1 MLRIYC
7 LQQWYSLS
15 DPGAGEALQDIQSMR
30 AFCGLDRSCDEILDE
45 TTMLNRLLERR
56 DLTKAI
62 FAAMSAWMRSGLVH
76 TAGVTT
82 GKVHK
87 RSSACTAYW
96 AFPTTAFPLVWR
108 SRG

>member
-1 MLRIYC
+1 
-7 LQQWYSLS
+7 
-15 DPGAGEALQDIQSMR
+15 MR
-30 AFCGLDRSCDEILDE
+30 AFCGLDRSCEEILDE
-45 TTMLNRLLERR
+45 TTMLNIRLLERH

-87 RSSACTAYW
+87 RSSACTAYS
-96 AFPTTAFPLVWR
+96 AFPTTACPLVWR
-108 SRG
+108 SRGLVHNARQQRYE